1 MASRYDT
8 QPHGAGADRPRA
20 PGQGRGQGAG
30 QGGDEGRS
38 FRGEDAHLSAEMKRY
53 NARFGPV
60 HVDYGHDQNYRPGYH
75 EGGSRFGFFGL
86 ENDRGVDREQE
97 FDADY
102 LIWRDQQMQRHDRD
116 YGDWRREQLRKYDD
130 DYWRFRAERRD
141 EFHQRFQDWRAQ
153 RETEADAASTV
164 QGAPKTDDE
173 S

>member
-8 QPHGAGADRPRA
+8 QPHGAGSDRGPGRDEARRDDERDPRRTYA
-20 PGQGRGQGAG
+20 
-30 QGGDEGRS
+30 GRS
-38 FRGEDAHLSAEMKRY
+38 FRSEDQRLSAEMKRY

-75 EGGSRFGFFGL
+75 EGGSRFGFFGP

-102 LIWRDQQMQRHDRD
+102 LLWRDQQMQRHDRD
-116 YGDWRREQLRKYDD
+116 YADWRAEQLRKYDD

-141 EFHQRFQDWRAQ
+141 DFHQRFQDWVAQ
-153 RETEADAASTV
+153 RDAEAAAAAV
-164 QGAPKTDDE
+164 KPDDKL
-173 S
+173 